1 MRLILITLPQLVV
14 LAKILCILM
23 VVMCGAAPTMVRS
36 VSLHAVCSGRNVT
49 VIGRTVTAEQ
59 RNDSNAAYQEL
70 TTRSEDFSRQLYIYA
85 EKSQRY
91 ICFNKRWK
99 LVALPKEQKGPMCQF
114 FEMYR
119 DQYLSYRSVVDKT
132 RYIGFNSRGKPIK
145 RPHGRKECFNFMK
158 YNPHVDISH
167 HNSLVN
173 AQMGGMEPRE
183 PFPVSRKPSPVTR
196 ATKNFLLQADSARD
210 HVQTPPH
217 RQRHLRNR
225 WKQRQNGK
233 NSAPRRRSEN
243 CFVQASK

>member
-1 MRLILITLPQLVV
+1 MFVIRLPQLVV

-49 VIGRTVTAEQ
+49 VIGRQVTAEQ

-70 TTRSEDFSRQLYIYA
+70 TTRTEDFSKKLYIYA

-99 LVALPKEQKGPMCQF
+99 LVGLPKEQKGPMCQF
-114 FEMYR
+114 YEIYN
-119 DQYLSYRSVVDKT
+119 DQYLGYISAVDKEHLM
-132 RYIGFNSRGKPIK
+132 GFNSRGKPMK
-145 RPHGRKECFNFMK
+145 KSNGRKECYRFMK

-173 AQMGGMEPRE
+173 AQMSGMEPRE
-183 PFPVSRKPSPVTR
+183 PYVGSRKPSPVTR
-196 ATKNFLLQADSARD
+196 ATKNSLSQADSARD
-210 HVQTPPH
+210 HIQKPPH
-217 RQRHLRNR
+217 RQRHLKQR

-233 NSAPRRRSEN
+233 NSASRRRSEN
-243 CFVQASK
+243 CFVEASK